1 MRSQHSGGGEA
12 AAQIGY
18 YRWPTISGDE
28 IFFVCEDDVY
38 AAKIAASSDAPSKP
52 RRVTQAQGAC
62 IRPAVSPDG
71 SRVAFSCVED
81 GYVEIYVVDAC
92 GGAMK

>member
-52 RRVTQAQGAC
+52 
-62 IRPAVSPDG
+62 
-71 SRVAFSCVED
+71 SR
-81 GYVEIYVVDAC
+81 GT
-92 GGAMK
+92 GGTAEGLCPLGNSRGLLTSKLRK

>member
-62 IRPAVSPDG
+62 IAPPFHRTALVSLFRAWRMDTWKYT
-71 SRVAFSCVED
+71 S
-81 GYVEIYVVDAC
+81 
-92 GGAMK
+92 

>member
-52 RRVTQAQGAC
+52 RRVTQAQGA
-62 IRPAVSPDG
+62 
-71 SRVAFSCVED
+71 
-81 GYVEIYVVDAC
+81 
-92 GGAMK
+92 

>member
-38 AAKIAASSDAPSKP
+38 AAKIAASSDAP
-52 RRVTQAQGAC
+52 
-62 IRPAVSPDG
+62 VSYTHLTLPTK
-71 SRVAFSCVED
+71 RIV
-81 GYVEIYVVDAC
+81 
-92 GGAMK
+92 